1 MSFTIKVE
9 NVQQLKTNM
18 QRYLKDV
25 SSIKEQT
32 SILRAGGVV
41 IQRASKKRWCLKSK
55 EDHYYYRANQKTK
68 ILSGNLRNSMYVF
81 KLRGGGIQVGPRVLR
96 SLSGKKQ
103 IGENRRNSSGYYAHM
118 IYGGAS
124 EFRQKITE
132 PAMNNNL
139 QKINNAMFNALTK
152 INERLVKKYGF
163 L

>member
-1 MSFTIKVE
+1 LAK
-9 NVQQLKTNM
+9 
-18 QRYLKDV
+18 
-25 SSIKEQT
+25 
-32 SILRAGGVV
+32 
-41 IQRASKKRWCLKSK
+41 
-55 EDHYYYRANQKTK
+55 
-68 ILSGNLRNSMYVF
+68 
-81 KLRGGGIQVGPRVLR
+81 
-96 SLSGKKQ
+96 
-103 IGENRRNSSGYYAHM
+103 IGEIHQVITRTM

>member
-1 MSFTIKVE
+1 
-9 NVQQLKTNM
+9 
-18 QRYLKDV
+18 
-25 SSIKEQT
+25 
-32 SILRAGGVV
+32 
-41 IQRASKKRWCLKSK
+41 
-55 EDHYYYRANQKTK
+55 
-68 ILSGNLRNSMYVF
+68 MYVF

-118 IYGGAS
+118 IYGSANN
-124 EFRQKITE
+124 FRKKITE